1 MKREIL
7 RRENSLF
14 LLVLLLII
22 FFLYFRSF
30 NFDYIWDS
38 KIQVENNKLIRDSK
52 NPFQAFK
59 YGYWQA
65 AGFNK
70 GPNDYYRP
78 LTIASLI
85 LNRIILGNKPFSYRL
100 VNLIIFYLSL
110 IVLFF
115 YLKRVDSEKYFAEVM
130 ILLFAVFPLHIDNI
144 VWVVGRCDLLML
156 LFGFISILFF
166 EIYIQEG
173 KKYAFVLSVFSFL
186 LGIFSKEAS
195 LFVFPFLI
203 LYEVIRR
210 RKITVF
216 YHFSNLVMV
225 ILFFYVKFSVNG
237 VGGIKFSLF
246 SPFYKNFLILL
257 GSIGYYFKSM
267 ILPFDFVMFV
277 SATSILRIN
286 YYIWGF
292 LFITF
297 YLFLLYLFLRKNKD
311 FGVPLLFITVF
322 FPAYLVFVFSN
333 LFPYSLSTRYIILPF
348 LGFLWIIVKSIL
360 KLENRL
366 KEIFIVFLI
375 IVYGFSILI
384 NSSFY
389 KNEELFWSKL
399 VKKQPEVAFIN
410 AEYARSLI
418 LKGEYI
424 KAEKYLEKVLKL
436 RMKEYTAV
444 LTGVL
449 FANLYIKKAEYSKAL
464 KWLKTIEKLH
474 LDRHSERDLLFLK
487 VKIAKYT
494 GDFKKAEEILKNAI
508 SRFEDNKIF
517 KEELYK
523 LYLCFDKDE
532 KVKEIS
538 KFDKSNLSLGFIMK
552 KNSLKNIEMIKFYV
566 KCGNFKKAIFLMEK
580 DSSKKKSIKELFSLA
595 EFYYRLGQEKKGDEF
610 IKRIYKR
617 GKNNYIILNA
627 IGYFY
632 VKRVLRERKAVEF
645 FILSLIIK
653 RDQQDILNF
662 IKRIED

>member
-1 MKREIL
+1 MKTNNKIA
-7 RRENSLF
+7 F
-14 LLVLLLII
+14 LIMLCMLII
-22 FFLYFRSF
+22 ALYYRTFS
-30 NFDYIWDS
+30 FDYIWDS
-38 KIQVENNKLIRDSK
+38 KIQVDNNKLIRDSK

-78 LTIASLI
+78 LTIASLMM
-85 LNRIILGNKPFSYRL
+85 NRMIFGNKPLSYRF

-115 YLKRVDSEKYFAEVM
+115 YLKKVDNEKYFAEIMV
-130 ILLFAVFPLHIDNI
+130 LLFAVFPLHVDNV

-156 LFGFISILFF
+156 LFGFLSLLFL
-166 EIYIQEG
+166 EIYLQEN
-173 KKYAFVLSVFSFL
+173 KISFFVLSIISFAFGL
-186 LGIFSKEAS
+186 FSKEAF
-195 LFVFPFLI
+195 LFFFPFFI
-203 LYEVIRR
+203 LYEIVRR
-210 RKITVF
+210 KKITVF
-216 YHFSNLVMV
+216 YHLSNLVMV

-237 VGGIKFSLF
+237 VGGLKFSIF
-246 SPFYKNFLILL
+246 SPFYKNFLIIL

-292 LFITF
+292 LFIAF
-297 YLFLLYLFLRKNKD
+297 YLFLLYLFLKKNKD
-311 FGVPLLFITVF
+311 YGVPLLFITVF

-360 KLENRL
+360 KLEYKI
-366 KEIFIVFLI
+366 KEIFIVFLTI
-375 IVYGFSILI
+375 AYGFSVLI

-399 VKKQPEVAFIN
+399 VKKQPDIAFVN

-424 KAEKYLEKVLKL
+424 KAEKYLNRILKL

-444 LTGVL
+444 LTGIL
-449 FANLYIKKAEYSKAL
+449 YANLYIKRAEYSKAL
-464 KWLKTIEKLH
+464 KWLKTIEKLN
-474 LDRHSERDLLFLK
+474 LDLPSERDIVSLK
-487 VKIAKYT
+487 VKIAKYM
-494 GDFKKAEEILKNAI
+494 GEFEKAEKILKNAI
-508 SRFEDNKIF
+508 DRFEDNKAF
-517 KEELYK
+517 KKELYK

-538 KFDKSNLSLGFIMK
+538 KFDKNNLSLFIMK
-552 KNSLKNIEMIKFYV
+552 KNSLKNIERIKFYA
-566 KCGNFKKAIFLMEK
+566 KCGNFKKAILLIEK
-580 DSSKKKSIKELFSLA
+580 DSFGERSIKELFSLA
-595 EFYYRLGQEKKGDEF
+595 EFYYRWGREKKGKEF
-610 IKRIYKR
+610 IDEIYK
-617 GKNNYIILNA
+617 KNRHNYIILNT

-632 VKRVLRERKAVEF
+632 LKKFARKDEALRYLSQSLKLNKNQPQ
-645 FILSLIIK
+645 ILYLIKSL
-653 RDQQDILNF
+653 N
-662 IKRIED
+662 

>member
-1 MKREIL
+1 MKTNNKIA
-7 RRENSLF
+7 F
-14 LLVLLLII
+14 LIMLCMLII
-22 FFLYFRSF
+22 ALYYRTFS
-30 NFDYIWDS
+30 FDYIWDS
-38 KIQVENNKLIRDSK
+38 KIQVDNNKLIRDSK

-78 LTIASLI
+78 LTIASLMM
-85 LNRIILGNKPFSYRL
+85 NRMIFGNKPLSYRF

-115 YLKRVDSEKYFAEVM
+115 YLKKVDNEKYFAEIMV
-130 ILLFAVFPLHIDNI
+130 LLFAVFPLHVDNV

-156 LFGFISILFF
+156 LFGFLSLLFL
-166 EIYIQEG
+166 EIYLQEN
-173 KKYAFVLSVFSFL
+173 KISFFVLSIISFAFGL
-186 LGIFSKEAS
+186 FSKEAF
-195 LFVFPFLI
+195 LFFFPFFI
-203 LYEVIRR
+203 LYEIVRR
-210 RKITVF
+210 KKITVF
-216 YHFSNLVMV
+216 YHLSNLVMV

-237 VGGIKFSLF
+237 VGGLKFSIF
-246 SPFYKNFLILL
+246 SPFYKNFLIIL

-292 LFITF
+292 LFIAF
-297 YLFLLYLFLRKNKD
+297 YFFLLYLFLKKNKD
-311 FGVPLLFITVF
+311 YGVPLLFITVF

-360 KLENRL
+360 KLEYKI
-366 KEIFIVFLI
+366 KEIFIVFLTI
-375 IVYGFSILI
+375 AYGFSVLI

-399 VKKQPEVAFIN
+399 VKKQPDIAFVN

-424 KAEKYLEKVLKL
+424 KAEKYLNRILKL

-444 LTGVL
+444 LTGIL
-449 FANLYIKKAEYSKAL
+449 YANLYIKRAEYSKAL
-464 KWLKTIEKLH
+464 KWLKTIEKLN
-474 LDRHSERDLLFLK
+474 LDLPSERDIVSLK
-487 VKIAKYT
+487 VKIAKYM
-494 GDFKKAEEILKNAI
+494 GEFEKAEKILKNAI
-508 SRFEDNKIF
+508 DRFEDNKAF
-517 KEELYK
+517 KKELYK

-538 KFDKSNLSLGFIMK
+538 KFDKNNLSLFIMK
-552 KNSLKNIEMIKFYV
+552 KNSLKNIERIKFYA
-566 KCGNFKKAIFLMEK
+566 KCGNFKKAILLIEK
-580 DSSKKKSIKELFSLA
+580 DSFGERSIKELFSLA
-595 EFYYRLGQEKKGDEF
+595 EFYYRWGREKKGKEF
-610 IKRIYKR
+610 IDEIYK
-617 GKNNYIILNA
+617 KNRHNYIILNT

-632 VKRVLRERKAVEF
+632 LKKFARKDEALRYLSQSLKLNKNQPQ
-645 FILSLIIK
+645 ILYLIKSL
-653 RDQQDILNF
+653 N
-662 IKRIED
+662 